1 MRTLERSEAGDGR
14 WVGWLGPADATIVVV
29 LVPGVGT
36 DLADRDSLELDARR
50 VREHLQLVAAR
61 LRTGETVAV
70 VAWLGYDPPDDL
82 LAGLRRRPAAEGAAH
97 LVVDVERWHGVGT
110 RRVVAVGHSYG
121 ALVVARA
128 ASSGMR
134 ADEVVLLGA
143 PGLGADGGELERGVG
158 SPGLWSAS
166 SVADPIALLARVG
179 IIHGEDPSGRARPL
193 PTSVDGHGSYLAD
206 PVLLDALA
214 AVALG
219 DDRGGTVAPGQQRRS
234 TSAP

>member
-1 MRTLERSEAGDGR
+1 MRQGCDPEVLESMADGWAALGDSLSRIRARVERAHRGTWSGPDARRCRVELDRIASELGSLSVTVDMAARRLLAQAAQQRRASEADVTMRTLERSEAGDGR

-110 RRVVAVGHSYG
+110 RQGGGGRSQLRG
-121 ALVVARA
+121 AGGR
-128 ASSGMR
+128 SGC
-134 ADEVVLLGA
+134 V
-143 PGLGADGGELERGVG
+143 
-158 SPGLWSAS
+158 
-166 SVADPIALLARVG
+166 
-179 IIHGEDPSGRARPL
+179 
-193 PTSVDGHGSYLAD
+193 
-206 PVLLDALA
+206 
-214 AVALG
+214 
-219 DDRGGTVAPGQQRRS
+219 
-234 TSAP
+234 